1 MEKALA
7 VLWSPKSLLDFL
19 WYYEAYGKKKYEY
32 DILVLTA
39 GADAD
44 GVWKTRIYDYVVN
57 AGIFNKISVYRDSY
71 VDQKLIKKIGLV
83 AKMGWYAVRG
93 KQREF
98 CATEMKSWFDYED
111 YDQIVTV
118 FLPTIFSGELLVLS
132 EDVEVVLL
140 EDGVKDYVPHRKWPT
155 IKSIKEMG
163 AQFEIAGC
171 ILSKMGY
178 ADPTTSYDFKPTRN
192 CIKFSSEPQKLLYTK
207 YKSIYQLNDMALVN
221 VENYKKLVEKTFHFN
236 METRNADIILFTA
249 PLYNFSEKMETFLVE
264 KTVRFIEERYNP
276 KSIILKKHPRDR
288 CNYIF
293 RDEIKVFEIDPD
305 VPAELITDLIDV
317 KIHIFMNLTALL
329 MAYETY
335 DDCVILKYDELMTK
349 SDYYRKCF
357 EDEIKRMEIPEKIIE
372 TC

>member
-57 AGIFNKISVYRDSY
+57 TGIFNKISVYRDSY

-140 EDGVKDYVPHRKWPT
+140 EDGVKDYVPHR
-155 IKSIKEMG
+155 
-163 AQFEIAGC
+163 
-171 ILSKMGY
+171 
-178 ADPTTSYDFKPTRN
+178 
-192 CIKFSSEPQKLLYTK
+192 
-207 YKSIYQLNDMALVN
+207 
-221 VENYKKLVEKTFHFN
+221 
-236 METRNADIILFTA
+236 
-249 PLYNFSEKMETFLVE
+249 
-264 KTVRFIEERYNP
+264 
-276 KSIILKKHPRDR
+276 
-288 CNYIF
+288 
-293 RDEIKVFEIDPD
+293 
-305 VPAELITDLIDV
+305 
-317 KIHIFMNLTALL
+317 
-329 MAYETY
+329 
-335 DDCVILKYDELMTK
+335 
-349 SDYYRKCF
+349 
-357 EDEIKRMEIPEKIIE
+357 
-372 TC
+372 